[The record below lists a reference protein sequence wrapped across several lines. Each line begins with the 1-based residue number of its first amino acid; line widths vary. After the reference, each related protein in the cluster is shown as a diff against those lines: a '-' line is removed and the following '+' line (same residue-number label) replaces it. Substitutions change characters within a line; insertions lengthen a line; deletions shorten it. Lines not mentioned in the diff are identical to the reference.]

1 VSSLIKKIIL
11 AEVLSLVEKKEDST
25 ELDGNILN
33 SFRSRSTLCPE
44 FFFQNEGE
52 YEMHY
57 EIREALADIAKAFLD
72 FLDLDIEVED
82 LTLTGSL
89 ANFNWSDFSD
99 IDLHII
105 VDFLALGQDPEF
117 TKQYFDAKK
126 NLWNQTH
133 NITIKGYDVEVYV
146 QDKNE
151 KHSSSGVYSV
161 LDNKWL
167 VKPEFEDPQID
178 KLAVKR
184 KADMFSNIISNLE
197 MKANQGVDVTK
208 QIDALKTKLGKFRQ
222 AGLDR
227 EGEYSNENLVFKLLR
242 RNGSIEKLVNIKTN
256 IQDKNLSL
264 AEID

>member
-1 VSSLIKKIIL
+1 MNSKIKDIIL
-11 AEVLSLVEKKEDST
+11 SEVRSFLKETEDAA
-25 ELDGNILN
+25 ELDNNIIN
-33 SFRSRSTLCPE
+33 SFRTRTALCPE
-44 FFFQNEGE
+44 FFYQKEGN

-57 EIREALADIAKAFLD
+57 EIREALADIAKAFLE
-72 FLDLDIEVED
+72 FLDIDVDVED
-82 LTLTGSL
+82 VTLTGSL

-99 IDLHII
+99 IDLHIV
-105 VDFLALGQDPEF
+105 VDFLSLNQDPEF

-133 NITIKGYDVEVYV
+133 NISIKGFDVEVYV

-167 VKPEFEDPQID
+167 VKPEFENPEID
-178 KLAVKR
+178 KMTVQK
-184 KADMFSNIISNLE
+184 KAEMFSNIITNLE
-197 MKANQGVDVTK
+197 AKANQGKDVTK
-208 QIDALKTKLGKFRQ
+208 QIDALKTKLGRFRQ

-264 AEID
+264 AEQE